1 MAKSLAYLQMLA
13 RERRPS
19 RRHELLRALT
29 DLFLESPHRL
39 TARECELF
47 DEVVDKVLDEVEP
60 LARQELAE
68 RLAPR
73 RDAPRRVVVR
83 LAGDTIAVAAPV
95 LTGSLVLE
103 DDDLA
108 PLALEKSQDH
118 LLAIA
123 RRPSLSEAITDI
135 LIARGDVLVLDAV
148 AENPGAQFS
157 CSGAGLLIDKAR
169 TREPLWR
176 CVTGRRDLPVAAIER
191 IRPDA
196 PARRLDELLDLIAQ
210 GHLRFGEAVVEL
222 ADADRIGDLDMLVS
236 DRLAVEFPVF
246 AHDLFAPNELPLMR
260 RCCDAGLDLEAFSA
274 VLRLRRR
281 RHRLDAGAIGETLR
295 TYQALCRER

>member
-29 DLFLESPHRL
+29 DLFFESRDGL

-47 DEVVDKVLDEVEP
+47 DEVVDKVLGEVEP

-83 LAGDTIAVAAPV
+83 LAGDTIAVAAPL
-95 LTGSLVLE
+95 LTGSPVLE

-123 RRPSLSEAITDI
+123 RRTRLSEDITDI

-148 AENPGAQFS
+148 AENPGARFS
-157 CSGAGLLIDKAR
+157 CSGACLLIDKAR
-169 TREPLWR
+169 MREPLWR
-176 CVTGRRDLPVAAIER
+176 RVANRRDLPVAAPER
-191 IRPDA
+191 TRPDA

-210 GHLRFGEAVVEL
+210 GHLRFSEAVVEL
-222 ADADRIGDLDMLVS
+222 ADADRILDVLVS
-236 DRLAVEFPVF
+236 DRLAVELPGF
-246 AHDLFAPNELPLMR
+246 AHDLFAANELPLMR